1 MYIVSTGQNFQDYS
15 LISGLSDKIDSMSE
29 NFIKFVHFCSVKA
42 SPTTQ
47 CCMMPSLCA
56 YIVGYSKSKT
66 QHIAI
71 NSIILFNTDKVC
83 PNIWQLSPT
92 TQLGITSELLR
103 INVILREPIGY
114 YSHLRNIINT
124 VHSYVQNFDRYY
136 IFSPTRWSI
145 MK

>member
-15 LISGLSDKIDSMSE
+15 LISGLSDDFNSMSE
-29 NFIKFVHFCSVKA
+29 YFIRFDHFCSVQA

-47 CCMMPSLCA
+47 CCMMPTICT

-66 QHIAI
+66 QYIAI
-71 NSIILFNTDKVC
+71 NSIMLSNTDKVF
-83 PNIWQLSPT
+83 QT
-92 TQLGITSELLR
+92 LGNCHQPHSFR

-136 IFSPTRWSI
+136 IFSATRWSI

>member
-15 LISGLSDKIDSMSE
+15 LISGLSDDFDNMSA
-29 NFIKFVHFCSVKA
+29 NVIKFVHFCCVQA
-42 SPTTQ
+42 SSTTQ
-47 CCMMPSLCA
+47 CCMIPSICA

-66 QHIAI
+66 QYIAI
-71 NSIILFNTDKVC
+71 NSIMLSNTDKVF
-83 PNIWQLSPT
+83 QT
-92 TQLGITSELLR
+92 LGNCHQPHSFR

-114 YSHLRNIINT
+114 YSHLKNIINT